1 MVHLYCRFMNSLL
14 GVCVYRLGVVITS
27 ESVVGEAHAAV
38 VWYFNENNF
47 VD

>member
-27 ESVVGEAHAAV
+27 VVVEAHAAV